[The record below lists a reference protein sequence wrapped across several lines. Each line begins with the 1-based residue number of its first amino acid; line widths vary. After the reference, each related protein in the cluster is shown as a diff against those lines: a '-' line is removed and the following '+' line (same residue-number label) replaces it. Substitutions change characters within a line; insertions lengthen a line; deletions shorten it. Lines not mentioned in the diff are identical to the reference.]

1 MDMSKSVSEFE
12 ARDSYWAN
20 IIAKSTPGEIATLML
35 ADAQRIDDGYA
46 ASPLAMHLP
55 KPTTPLAME
64 IASHLTPVSD
74 LDSELKQFLYGKMR
88 SRLREANEGGDS
100 FKEPPLPDDDY
111 LLASEMDPELESL
124 GKVRRV
130 DRYIPPEEKNK
141 HFKDTAT
148 VITGVPTAAEID
160 DALKVLDYLTS
171 AMELAPESLAQ
182 VQGARAIITE
192 HLVANNASS
201 TPGQQDLESQ
211 PPKGELT
218 TISGPWNDHV
228 AKYHIFRPPKRQQG
242 CYICRF
248 HLKDPHP
255 VYKSMC
261 GPCGAFNYAGNSI
274 SLPSSLKLPGKI
286 ALVTGARVNLGY
298 RTALRLLRCGAKV
311 IATTRY
317 PNDAAVRYS
326 QEPDFEEWQDRLKI
340 IGADFRT
347 ARDAFGL
354 VKATQIALAEWGVER
369 LHILINNAAQTLTDS
384 IKKEERAI
392 VRETQQS
399 KEASSTKLVQQTHYY
414 SPRVR
419 GGITPLALYGGDN
432 QLPKSAPLLKD
443 STSSSSSPPEISVPG
458 NVKDDGRT
466 SLTEIEPYF
475 KSSWVQSVSEI
486 PYEDIISAH
495 AVNAF
500 VPLILCRELLPL
512 MGELKSN
519 RPPPPPTPQST
530 TSSRKATNRT
540 NHIPPKP
547 LAYILN
553 ISSREGLFESTPS
566 HSHKKGHHVHTNMTK
581 AAINMIVQTEA
592 QTCWEERL
600 VSMNTVDPGYMSSA
614 PEMDHLFGAQRP
626 LDWEDGVARVLW
638 VVAVG
643 EGEGQ
648 AVWGR
653 FLKHFG
659 GVGGRTF

>member
-1 MDMSKSVSEFE
+1 MDMSKSVSESE

-55 KPTTPLAME
+55 KPSAPLAME
-64 IASHLTPVSD
+64 IASHLTPMSD
-74 LDSELKQFLYGKMR
+74 LASELKQFLYDKMR
-88 SRLREANEGGDS
+88 SRLREANKGGDS
-100 FKEPPLPDDDY
+100 FKEPPLPADDY

-124 GKVRRV
+124 SKVRRV
-130 DRYIPPEEKNK
+130 DLYLPPEEENK
-141 HFKDTAT
+141 RFKDTAMA
-148 VITGVPTAAEID
+148 ITGVPTAAEID

-171 AMELAPESLAQ
+171 ATELAPESLTQ
-182 VQGARAIITE
+182 LKGARAIITE
-192 HLVANNASS
+192 HLVAQDVPAMSDQEQELDS
-201 TPGQQDLESQ
+201 QQAKE
-211 PPKGELT
+211 ELT
-218 TISGPWNDHV
+218 TISGSWNDHV

-248 HLKDPHP
+248 LLKDPHP

-261 GPCGAFNYAGNSI
+261 RPCGAFNYAGNSI

-354 VKATQIALAEWGVER
+354 VKATQIALAEWGAER

-399 KEASSTKLVQQTHYY
+399 KEASSTKLVQQTPHYY

-419 GGITPLALYGGDN
+419 GGITPLALYGGVGDDN
-432 QLPKSAPLLKD
+432 QPPKSAPLLKGT
-443 STSSSSSPPEISVPG
+443 TSSSSAPPEISVPG

-466 SLTEIEPYF
+466 SSLTEIEAYF
-475 KSSWVQSVSEI
+475 KSSWVQTVSEI

-495 AVNAF
+495 SVNAF

-512 MGELKSN
+512 MGELKTN
-519 RPPPPPTPQST
+519 RPTANRPNHTPT
-530 TSSRKATNRT
+530 
-540 NHIPPKP
+540 KP
-547 LAYILN
+547 LAYIIN
-553 ISSREGLFESTPS
+553 VSSREGLFESTPD

-626 LDWEDGVARVLW
+626 LDWEDGVGRVLW
-638 VVAVG
+638 VVVVG
-643 EGEGQ
+643 EVEGR

-659 GVGGRTF
+659 AVGGR

>member
-1 MDMSKSVSEFE
+1 MDMSKSVSDSE

-55 KPTTPLAME
+55 KPSTPLAME
-64 IASHLTPVSD
+64 IASHLTPMSD
-74 LDSELKQFLYGKMR
+74 LASELKHFLYDKMR

-130 DRYIPPEEKNK
+130 DLYIPPEEKNK
-141 HFKDTAT
+141 RFKDTAM

-171 AMELAPESLAQ
+171 ATELAPESLAQ
-182 VQGARAIITE
+182 EQA
-192 HLVANNASS
+192 LDS
-201 TPGQQDLESQ
+201 QQAE
-211 PPKGELT
+211 GELI
-218 TISGPWNDHV
+218 TIPGSWNDHV

-248 HLKDPHP
+248 LLKDPHP

-261 GPCGAFNYAGNSI
+261 RPCGAFNYAGNSI

-354 VKATQIALAEWGVER
+354 VKATHIALAEWGAER

-419 GGITPLALYGGDN
+419 GGITPLALYGGGDDN
-432 QLPKSAPLLKD
+432 QTPKSAPPLLQD
-443 STSSSSSPPEISVPG
+443 STSSSRPEISIPG

-466 SLTEIEPYF
+466 SSLTEIEAYF
-475 KSSWVQSVSEI
+475 KSSWVQTASEI

-495 AVNAF
+495 SVNAF

-512 MGELKSN
+512 MGELKTN
-519 RPPPPPTPQST
+519 RRPP
-530 TSSRKATNRT
+530 TSSSPPVPSNNTTTKARKAANSQ
-540 NHIPPKP
+540 NHTPTKP
-547 LAYILN
+547 LAYIIN
-553 ISSREGLFESTPS
+553 VSSREGLFESTPD

-626 LDWEDGVARVLW
+626 LNWEDGVGRVLW

-643 EGEGQ
+643 EVEGR